1 MRQRRRQ
8 TLGDTLVVWGIL
20 LSLGGLFGLGCFEA
34 SKIFAVIPA
43 AFDSSPMQWTSPMR
57 ATYGDDQ
64 QNQPERSRM
73 TSQQRAQYEAGA
85 AGPGR

>member
-1 MRQRRRQ
+1 MRQQRRQ

-20 LSLGGLFGLGCFEA
+20 LSLAVLFGLGCFEA

-43 AFDSSPMQWTSPMR
+43 AFESTPMQWSSPMR

-64 QNQPERSRM
+64 QYQPDRSRM
-73 TSQQRAQYEAGA
+73 TSQQRAQYDSGA
-85 AGPGR
+85 AAPGR